1 MGRDHSIS
9 VDNKIIPDEIREEA
23 VYCLQH
29 FPQLEPVHIEFRF
42 RKRFKKSFMLAQ
54 PKIWTMFRPK
64 QYRAYKIIMS
74 RMFVLE
80 EGKTLSIEEFP
91 KDVLIGWL
99 AHELGHIVDYTH
111 RSTFQMILF
120 GIKYLVS
127 GIHIK
132 KAERAADVY
141 AIEAG
146 MHKYLGD
153 TKEYILGHNDLSD
166 GYKEKIKD
174 LYLGPE
180 EISMIAHTRNPVKRE
195 ILRQSRAMVDNKRE
209 QEEEQA

>member
-1 MGRDHSIS
+1 
-9 VDNKIIPDEIREEA
+9 
-23 VYCLQH
+23 
-29 FPQLEPVHIEFRF
+29 
-42 RKRFKKSFMLAQ
+42 MLAQ

-64 QYRAYKIIMS
+64 EFRAYKIIMS
-74 RMFVLE
+74 RKFVLE
-80 EGKTLSIEEFP
+80 EGKTLGIEEFP

-99 AHELGHIVDYTH
+99 AHEIGHIVDYTH

-120 GIKYLVS
+120 GIKYLLS

-153 TKEYILGHNDLSD
+153 TKEYILGHSDLSD
-166 GYKEKIKD
+166 GYKKKIKD

-180 EISMIAHTRNPVKRE
+180 EISKIAHTRNPVKRE
-195 ILRQSRAMVDNKRE
+195 VLLRSRAMVDHHGDN
-209 QEEEQA
+209 EEAQV